1 MNDNFIKRVRPSIE
15 TRKEISVVGRVV
27 ENIKYL
33 PFCQRIIIGNV
44 IKIINMYISKCI
56 KIIKM
61 LKVFVLRGKIAVLS
75 TNNDRK
81 CYKGEGNFLFLE
93 ERLPFCQ

>member
-1 MNDNFIKRVRPSIE
+1 
-15 TRKEISVVGRVV
+15 
-27 ENIKYL
+27 
-33 PFCQRIIIGNV
+33 
-44 IKIINMYISKCI
+44 MYISKCI

-75 TNNDRK
+75 TNNNRK